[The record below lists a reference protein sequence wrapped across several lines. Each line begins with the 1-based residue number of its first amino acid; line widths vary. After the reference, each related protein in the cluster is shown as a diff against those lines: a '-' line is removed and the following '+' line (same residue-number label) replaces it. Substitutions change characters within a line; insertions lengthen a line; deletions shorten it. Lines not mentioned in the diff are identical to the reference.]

1 MLVSF
6 CASSFPGGCSGHL
19 QMLDIASLSALH
31 NVKVFLDVAEAQH
44 HAGVHAGDAWSV
56 EPCR

>member
-1 MLVSF
+1 
-6 CASSFPGGCSGHL
+6 
-19 QMLDIASLSALH
+19 MLDIASLFALH

-56 EPCR
+56 ESHAGEVA